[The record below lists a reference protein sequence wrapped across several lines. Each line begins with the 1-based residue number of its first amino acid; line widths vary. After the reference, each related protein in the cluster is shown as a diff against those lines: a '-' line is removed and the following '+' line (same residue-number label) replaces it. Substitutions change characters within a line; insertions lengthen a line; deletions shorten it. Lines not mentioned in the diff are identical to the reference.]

1 MKIVLSSRI
10 WTNPGG
16 SPRGETSAR
25 PLSPLVPMQR
35 NGERSMNALQCLSSE
50 GMHFFVRDIHG
61 LAHGLAQVG
70 LFPVGP
76 SLFVPVHDV
85 KLPVRSADRR
95 H

>member
-1 MKIVLSSRI
+1 MMLVIVSRRLLPGRSGMKSVLSSRI

-50 GMHFFVRDIHG
+50 GMHFFVEMSMVSPMVSR
-61 LAHGLAQVG
+61 
-70 LFPVGP
+70 
-76 SLFVPVHDV
+76 
-85 KLPVRSADRR
+85 RSASSR
-95 H
+95 